1 MFSSW
6 RPRTAAPITVVSQ
19 KDNHAFY
26 IGTTNGVIYFV
37 DNQGQCTEVLS
48 TSGAALQF
56 LLHHQTRDSVII
68 MTEGLNIGHF
78 QADPITGRLT
88 ELTKV
93 MTSFMNAS
101 LIHWLYFI

>member
-6 RPRTAAPITVVSQ
+6 RPRTAAPTSILNQ
-19 KDNHAFY
+19 RDNHAFY
-26 IGTTNGVIYFV
+26 LGTTSGVIYFI

-88 ELTKV
+88 ELTNV
-93 MTSFMNAS
+93 GAEFYF
-101 LIHWLYFI
+101 YFIYLFIQ